1 MNSMEMQKD
10 DTDDE
15 PISSVGVREIALER
29 INRLGQSGN
38 DAQLWL
44 CLVVK
49 VKSNDEMV
57 R

>member
-38 DAQLWL
+38 DAQL
-44 CLVVK
+44 
-49 VKSNDEMV
+49 
-57 R
+57 